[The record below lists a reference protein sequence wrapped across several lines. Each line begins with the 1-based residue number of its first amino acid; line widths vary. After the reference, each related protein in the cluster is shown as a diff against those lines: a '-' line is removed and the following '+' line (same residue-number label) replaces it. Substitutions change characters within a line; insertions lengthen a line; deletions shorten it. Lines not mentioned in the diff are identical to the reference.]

1 MIFVDPR
8 KTQMAEDAVRSGGLF
23 LQINP
28 GTDAILGASLMHVL
42 VKNDLYDKDFVQKYA
57 TGLSTLKETVLN
69 SRFAPE
75 NAEKVTGIPAA
86 KIKAAAEMLA
96 KYKGQT
102 MVLFEKGIMHQVTGY
117 ENEVAYSAMGIIL
130 GNAGKPGCLH
140 IEGGGHIRE
149 GHGLIHR
156 LQTGTAQ

>member
-1 MIFVDPR
+1 MILVDPR
-8 KTQMAEDAVRSGGLF
+8 RIQMADDAVRSGGLF

-42 VKNDLYDKDFVQKYA
+42 VKNDLYDKDFVPTHT
-57 TGLSTLKETVLN
+57 TGFNTLKETVLN

-75 NAEKVTGIPAA
+75 NAEKVTGIPAG

-96 KYKGQT
+96 RYKGQT

-117 ENEVAYSAMGIIL
+117 ENEVAYSAMGSYWVMQ
-130 GNAGKPGCLH
+130 KPGMY
-140 IEGGGHIRE
+140 IRAGGHRKE
-149 GHGLIHR
+149 HGRISCSEWK
-156 LQTGTAQ
+156 AQ